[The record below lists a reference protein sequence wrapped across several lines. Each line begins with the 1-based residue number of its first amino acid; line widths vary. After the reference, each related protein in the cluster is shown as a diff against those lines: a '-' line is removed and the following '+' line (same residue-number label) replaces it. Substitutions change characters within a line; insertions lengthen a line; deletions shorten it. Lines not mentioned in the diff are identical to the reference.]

1 MSEAAPPSRRKV
13 SRLPSTLVDQIAAG
27 EVVERPAS
35 VVKELVENAL
45 DAGCTHVRVE
55 IDQGGLARLLV
66 SDDGCGMDP
75 DDARLAVERH
85 ATSKIARFEEL
96 SALRTFGF
104 RGEALPSVASVS
116 RFSLTTRTADADAA
130 FSLVIHGGERL
141 SEGPQG
147 AAVGTTITVSD
158 LFFNVPARRKFLKT
172 TATEASHVAE
182 VVHLAALA
190 HPSVKFTF
198 FKDGKLAREYLRTA
212 TLAERAREAH
222 PGERLLPMAAAVS
235 SGVSFEA
242 WLSLPERARAGM
254 TGLYLFVDGRPVRD
268 RMLARAI
275 AQGYG
280 ALLPA
285 GRYPVGVFYL
295 EVPPDTLDVN
305 VHPQKAEVRF
315 ADPRAVFE
323 AVTRG
328 VREALTPSFSRPL
341 GAIPFEAAR
350 DDRPG
355 GDRTYKPADFLGAQ
369 APLELR
375 ERVPAP
381 GPDRSGPAV
390 TPGNFAG
397 GRERTGA
404 GEGGSAPALFGR
416 PTPAHAAPIAP
427 APVPPPAPFFAP
439 IAAPPAP
446 APSEPGPSTLFGSA
460 KFYANL
466 RYLGPLRERWLLAEG
481 AEALFVLD
489 AHAMEERVLLGRLA
503 AAGEGVSAR
512 TDLPLS
518 FPLDARR
525 AASFDGA
532 SHYLAALGF
541 DLRRTGDRALA
552 IVGVPQLLAGRSLPE
567 ALIHALFDLAARGA
581 PLTAAHP
588 LLACQAATRDELPS
602 PDEVREFLDTLDSAD
617 FSLPSIHG
625 RPLVTRLAFDELER
639 KSR

>member
-1 MSEAAPPSRRKV
+1 MSEAASAPRRKV

-315 ADPRAVFE
+315 SDPRAVFE

-341 GAIPFEAAR
+341 GAVPFEAAR
-350 DDRPG
+350 DDRPTG
-355 GDRTYKPADFLGAQ
+355 DRPSGDRTYKPAHFLGVQ

-375 ERVPAP
+375 ERLPAP
-381 GPDRSGPAV
+381 GPAPVAVSPPAQ
-390 TPGNFAG
+390 
-397 GRERTGA
+397 
-404 GEGGSAPALFGR
+404 
-416 PTPAHAAPIAP
+416 AAPIAP
-427 APVPPPAPFFAP
+427 APVLPAPTPFFAP
-439 IAAPPAP
+439 VAAPTPAP
-446 APSEPGPSTLFGSA
+446 VPSEPGPSTLFGSA

-489 AHAMEERVLLGRLA
+489 AHAIEERVLLGRLA
-503 AAGEGVSAR
+503 AAPAWASERVDSP
-512 TDLPLS
+512 LP

-525 AASFDGA
+525 AAAFDGA

-552 IVGVPQLLAGRSLPE
+552 VVGIPQLLAGRALPE
-567 ALIHALFDLAARGA
+567 TLIHALFDLAARGA
-581 PLTAAHP
+581 PLAATHP

-602 PDEVREFLDTLDSAD
+602 PDEIRDFLDILDSAD

>member
-1 MSEAAPPSRRKV
+1 MSEAAPPPRRKV

-66 SDDGCGMDP
+66 SDDGCGMEP

-315 ADPRAVFE
+315 SDPRAVFE

-350 DDRPG
+350 DDRPTG
-355 GDRTYKPADFLGAQ
+355 DRPSGDRTYKPAQFLGAQ

-375 ERVPAP
+375 ERLPAP
-381 GPDRSGPAV
+381 RPAPV
-390 TPGNFAG
+390 AVSP
-397 GRERTGA
+397 
-404 GEGGSAPALFGR
+404 PAQ
-416 PTPAHAAPIAP
+416 AAPVAP
-427 APVPPPAPFFAP
+427 APVLPAPTPFFAP
-439 IAAPPAP
+439 VAAPPPAP

-460 KFYANL
+460 KFYSNL

-489 AHAMEERVLLGRLA
+489 AHAIEERVLLGRLA
-503 AAGEGVSAR
+503 AARAWTSERIDSP
-512 TDLPLS
+512 LP

-541 DLRRTGDRALA
+541 DLRRTGDRAIA
-552 IVGVPQLLAGRSLPE
+552 VVGIPQVLTGRGLPE
-567 ALIHALFDLAARGA
+567 TLIHALFDLAARGA

-602 PDEVREFLDTLDSAD
+602 PDEVREFLDILDSAD